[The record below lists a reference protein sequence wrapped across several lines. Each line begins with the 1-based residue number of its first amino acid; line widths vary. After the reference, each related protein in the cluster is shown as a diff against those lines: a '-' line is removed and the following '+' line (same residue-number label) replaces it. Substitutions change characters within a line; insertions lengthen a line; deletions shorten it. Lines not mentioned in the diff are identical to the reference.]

1 MSFIIK
7 FTATVLA
14 VPFIVYPAVAAV
26 DCAGVD
32 QELTKERKTEYA
44 KLISENLKQAVKP
57 AKVEVDSFMQSGK
70 WTVVYASTPV
80 ADPGYFFF
88 DSTSGKQT
96 FRDVWGGMA
105 DDGDGPKLVKFAKDL
120 GANEKIAACFSKV
133 VMSD

>member
-7 FTATVLA
+7 FTAAVLA
-14 VPFIVYPAVAAV
+14 VPFLVYPAAAAV

-44 KLISENLKQAVKP
+44 KLISESLKGEVKP

-96 FRDVWGGMA
+96 FKDVWGGMA

>member
-7 FTATVLA
+7 FNATVLA
-14 VPFIVYPAVAAV
+14 VQFIVYPAVAAV

-44 KLISENLKQAVKP
+44 KIISDSLKEKVKP

-80 ADPGYFFF
+80 ADPGYF
-88 DSTSGKQT
+88 SLTVTQESKHLRTCGV
-96 FRDVWGGMA
+96 VWLMRET
-105 DDGDGPKLVKFAKDL
+105 DL
-120 GANEKIAACFSKV
+120 NW
-133 VMSD
+133 

>member
-7 FTATVLA
+7 FNATVLA
-14 VPFIVYPAVAAV
+14 FQFLVYPAVAAV

-44 KLISENLKQAVKP
+44 KIISDSLKEKVKP

-88 DSTSGKQT
+88 DSNSGKQT
-96 FRDVWGGMA
+96 FKGVWGGMA
-105 DDGDGPKLVKFAKDL
+105 DEGDGPKLVKFAKDL
-120 GANEKIAACFSKV
+120 GANEEIAACFSKV